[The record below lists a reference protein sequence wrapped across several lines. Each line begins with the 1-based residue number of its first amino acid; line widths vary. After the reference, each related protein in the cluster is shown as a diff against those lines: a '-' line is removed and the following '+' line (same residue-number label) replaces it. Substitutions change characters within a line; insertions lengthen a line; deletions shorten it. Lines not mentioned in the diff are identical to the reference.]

1 MKQTRH
7 HSREEY
13 IRAWR
18 NLILII
24 IGIIAACLLLPGCTS
39 VRYVPVEIVRAD
51 TVKMTQWLRDSIW
64 LHDSTVVHDQG
75 DTVRIERWHTK
86 YRDRQVHD
94 TLYQSRTDSV
104 PVPYP
109 VTEFVERKLSW
120 WQSWLMASGGA
131 AWTLIVLV
139 IVIFVIRKK
148 LPL

>member
-1 MKQTRH
+1 MHSKEEIMKAR
-7 HSREEY
+7 
-13 IRAWR
+13 R
-18 NLILII
+18 NLIII
-24 IGIIAACLLLPGCTS
+24 IIALALDMWLLPSCTTT
-39 VRYVPVEIVRAD
+39 RYVPVEIVRAD

-120 WQSWLMASGGA
+120 WQSWLMASGGV